1 MKTLLFF
8 GLSLVSLAIAVIM
21 LVKSLDI
28 RSLFILLFSLAAGIL
43 FWMGLKEL
51 KSDNAGEKGKS

>member
-1 MKTLLFF
+1 MKSFLLF
-8 GLSLVSLAIAVIM
+8 GLSIVSLIIAVII

-43 FWMGLKEL
+43 FWLGLKEYQ
-51 KSDNAGEKGKS
+51 KDKKKETGNT

>member
-1 MKTLLFF
+1 MKTFLFF

-51 KSDNAGEKGKS
+51 KSDNAGEKRKP

>member
-1 MKTLLFF
+1 MKSFLLF
-8 GLSLVSLAIAVIM
+8 GLSIVSLIIAVII

-43 FWMGLKEL
+43 FWLGLKEYQ
-51 KSDNAGEKGKS
+51 KDKKNETGNT

>member
-1 MKTLLFF
+1 MKTFLFI
-8 GLSLVSLAIAVIM
+8 GSAIVSLIIAVVI

-43 FWMGLKEL
+43 FWLGLKEY
-51 KSDNAGEKGKS
+51 KREETDTREKH

>member
-1 MKTLLFF
+1 MKAFLFF
-8 GLSLVSLAIAVIM
+8 GLSVVSLIVAVVI

-43 FWMGLKEL
+43 FWLGLKEYR
-51 KSDNAGEKGKS
+51 KDKPKEQGNT

>member
-1 MKTLLFF
+1 MKSFLLF
-8 GLSLVSLAIAVIM
+8 GLSIVSLIFAVII

-43 FWMGLKEL
+43 FWLGLKEYQ
-51 KSDNAGEKGKS
+51 KDKKKETGNT